1 MIKFQQSQALTS
13 HFERFWSIVAILLGN
28 KMFIHKVWMIK
39 ERVGWNG
46 AIDVL
51 QHFVFVFFWCNK
63 FAKITFFHNRAA
75 ELELLYYSVI
85 LTFSRKNGTP
95 AGAARFHPFFPPLR
109 PAEESILWKQ
119 FLCCIEEVEIWKF
132 TKWGV
137 TFLRRIGSTWKFL
150 RISSSP

>member
-1 MIKFQQSQALTS
+1 MVLLMFFNISYLYSFD
-13 HFERFWSIVAILLGN
+13 AIN
-28 KMFIHKVWMIK
+28 
-39 ERVGWNG
+39 
-46 AIDVL
+46 L
-51 QHFVFVFFWCNK
+51 QK
-63 FAKITFFHNRAA
+63 LPFFHNRAA

-137 TFLRRIGSTWKFL
+137 TFLRRIGST
-150 RISSSP
+150 